1 ALFGREDEDGFRVVE
16 LARDRLHLRVRQTT
30 RIRNYS
36 ERIPAVMMIGE
47 DVGRVEGVRHAPKN
61 VRRAGARGYQWS
73 QRVGPSGILATLDGF
88 HWQVGRPELGA
99 SHIGPILVARH

>member
-1 ALFGREDEDGFRVVE
+1 MPRERQLHFGSENAHAPSVGALFGREDEDGFRVVE

-36 ERIPAVMMIGE
+36 ERIPAVKMIGE
-47 DVGRVEGVRHAPKN
+47 DVGSVEGVRHAPKN

-73 QRVGPSGILATLDGF
+73 
-88 HWQVGRPELGA
+88 
-99 SHIGPILVARH
+99 